1 MTDDRPIGKVL
12 LGREARGAGAS
23 STRQPRAPMANAGPA
38 APAPVEHLFKILEN
52 ANVSGAYNDFYNDAM
67 GFYHAID
74 WSERWLLGL
83 GAFHLLVWLV
93 VIATR
98 KSHDAQMV
106 LLLVILLLVYCAEYA
121 NSYAGQHWQSFAR
134 QNYFDKRGVFV
145 SVMYSAP
152 LLAAA
157 LLVLLNALRAASS
170 LLVQVKKKEL
180 QAKRRKEKKAQ

>member
-1 MTDDRPIGKVL
+1 MLASLRQMRQNATQGSFVDDVL
-12 LGREARGAGAS
+12 
-23 STRQPRAPMANAGPA
+23 
-38 APAPVEHLFKILEN
+38 
-52 ANVSGAYNDFYNDAM
+52 